1 MNGTLPLYAEKAKPE
16 PGCEVWTIYVSDG
29 ISSHFEHVSL
39 EGVVSDCGEFV
50 VLKSGQGML
59 RLRPHNYFTKADAY
73 AAVVEQIQEQ
83 RRKLLDRIDEVMA
96 KFKEEEEC
104 PVSSS

>member
-16 PGCEVWTIYVSDG
+16 PGCDVWSIYVSDSIG
-29 ISSHFEHVSL
+29 THFESVRV

-50 VLKSGQGML
+50 VLNSGQGML
-59 RLRPHNYFTKADAY
+59 RLGQHHYFTKADAY
-73 AAVVEQIQEQ
+73 AAVVERIQEQ
-83 RRKLLDRIDEVMA
+83 RRKLFDRIDQVMA
-96 KFKEEEEC
+96 KFREEEEC